1 MPSQKTPNHDKY
13 DRMPEDSQAPK
24 GIPDLPPQIFTEEAT
39 KIFQQVYAKLEE
51 KPAEIPEE
59 QEKREPERPV
69 ETNEPDHWPPPHKLD
84 PTRFR
89 REEASPTVLELL
101 DSPRDI
107 EAWIEKVI
115 AEERAKG
122 LHPGRFSG
130 VLRVVATNLVLTRV
144 DGAVMLIR
152 LKACRRHYDNDRLLD
167 LSVYEIKRHYY
178 RYEGEMEDLFKV
190 RETPVLDSLWHS
202 KLPEK

>member
-1 MPSQKTPNHDKY
+1 MPSQNTPNHDNH
-13 DRMPEDSQAPK
+13 DRMPENSQAPK
-24 GIPDLPPQIFTEEAT
+24 GIPDLPPQIFTEDAI
-39 KIFQQVYAKLEE
+39 KIFQQIYAKLEE
-51 KPAEIPEE
+51 KPADIPEE

-69 ETNEPDHWPPPHKLD
+69 ETNEPHPWPPPHKLD

-101 DSPRDI
+101 DRSRDI

-130 VLRVVATNLVLTRV
+130 VLRVVATNLFPR
-144 DGAVMLIR
+144 
-152 LKACRRHYDNDRLLD
+152 KAGPGSMTVRGKVCHRDYDDDKLLE
-167 LSVYEIKRHYY
+167 LSAREIKENYPK
-178 RYEGEMEDLFKV
+178 YEGGLEDLFTI
-190 RETPVLDSLWHS
+190 REFPLGGGRVAVKWF
-202 KLPEK
+202 EK